1 MKKVINVTAYIYIL
15 VGLLMIISPKTVSD
29 FICFLIGGIILLF
42 SSNQIFSFIRD
53 KRSKFKLVL
62 GVLTLILGSYIIL
75 NPEEFISFIPFV
87 AGVIIII
94 DSVSKIVQS
103 VDLRKYGYANWSK
116 ITITSLLMLLFGLFL
131 LFNPFGA
138 IEIVI
143 RILGIFLI
151 IDGVCEAITVK
162 AIHEKKVNTNVK
174 KDKKKVI
181 EAEIV
186 E

>member
-1 MKKVINVTAYIYIL
+1 MKKVINITAYIYIL
-15 VGLLMIISPKTVSD
+15 VGLLMIISPKMISD

-42 SSNQIFSFIRD
+42 SSNQILGFIRN
-53 KRSKFKLVL
+53 KTAKFKLVL
-62 GVLTLILGSYIIL
+62 GVLALILGSYIIL

-87 AGVIIII
+87 AGVIILI

-103 VDLRKYGYANWSK
+103 LDLKKHGYASWSK
-116 ITITSLLMLLFGLFL
+116 ITLTSLLMLLFGLFL

-143 RILGIFLI
+143 RILGVFLI
-151 IDGVCEAITVK
+151 IDGICEAVTVK
-162 AIHEKKVNTNVK
+162 AIHEKKVSTNVK
-174 KDKKKVI
+174 KDKKKII